1 MAFEET
7 PPPAEDTPATE
18 KKPKPAA
25 TWWSFWRFKFW
36 TAPPPSLKRSPIPS
50 LGNLMP
56 VDAKSWAIMQQS
68 ADWLAI
74 AAVVANIVLVSVY
87 AAIVASQSLLPMAV
101 GFSDWIR
108 IPIIVVFCLV
118 AVATAVVMQFG
129 TDFAIPFG
137 AGLAGEKFRLAP
149 MAAVLLWLICATTT
163 VAMKVDV
170 YTGWGR
176 ERVAEAA
183 EKATVSDSDQRTLD
197 KYREVIPPPV
207 ASSDAIIAGAT
218 AEVARIEG
226 ERKTKAA
233 ARDQEEQQLGGRGPK
248 WRELNDAVAALDTQ
262 LAAERGKVSA
272 ATAAKAA
279 RLEYDDADAR
289 IKATIREVT
298 VSERQLLY
306 DSDLIVWLR
315 SVGMAFAS
323 FFFVLL
329 SFMIRGAR
337 DQQAKRSEAASKGV
351 DTKRKKKNTFEA
363 EWEEAAPMDAR
374 AIPDFGDKPEVKP
387 EARPPGPNAPHP
399 DATGDDQIN
408 GVNGYGT

>member
-7 PPPAEDTPATE
+7 PPVEA
-18 KKPKPAA
+18 KPKPAA

-56 VDAKSWAIMQQS
+56 VDAKSWVIMQQS

-197 KYREVIPPPV
+197 RYRDAIPPPV
-207 ASSDAIIAGAT
+207 ASSDALIAGAT

-272 ATAAKAA
+272 ATASKAA

-289 IKATIREVT
+289 KKATIREVT

-351 DTKRKKKNTFEA
+351 DTKRRRKNTFEA
-363 EWEEAAPMDAR
+363 EWEETAPLDAR
-374 AIPDFGDKPEVKP
+374 AIPDFGDRPEVKP
-387 EARPPGPNAPHP
+387 EARPPAGTPPHP

>member
-1 MAFEET
+1 MSEE
-7 PPPAEDTPATE
+7 
-18 KKPKPAA
+18 KQPKPA

-36 TAPPPSLKRSPIPS
+36 TAPPLSLKRSPIPS

-149 MAAVLLWLICATTT
+149 MAAVLLWAICATTT

-197 KYREVIPPPV
+197 RYRDAIPPPV
-207 ASSDAIIAGAT
+207 ASSDALIAGAT

-248 WRELNDAVAALDTQ
+248 WRELNDAVASLDAQT
-262 LAAERGKVSA
+262 ATERAKLSA

-289 IKATIREVT
+289 KKKTIREVT

-351 DTKRKKKNTFEA
+351 DTKRKKKNTFET

-374 AIPDFGDKPEVKP
+374 AIPDFGDTPEVKP
-387 EARPPGPNAPHP
+387 DARPPAAAPPHP

>member
-7 PPPAEDTPATE
+7 QHPAET
-18 KKPKPAA
+18 KQKPAA
-25 TWWSFWRFKFW
+25 TWWSFWRWKFW
-36 TAPPPSLKRSPIPS
+36 NAPPPSLKRSPIPS

-56 VDAKSWAIMQQS
+56 VDPKSWAIMQQS
-68 ADWLAI
+68 ADWLAF
-74 AAVVANIVLVSVY
+74 AAVIANLVLVSVY
-87 AAIVASQSLLPMAV
+87 AAIVASQSLLPMAA
-101 GFSDWIR
+101 GFNDWVR

-183 EKATVSDSDQRTLD
+183 EKATVSDSDKRTLD
-197 KYREVIPPPV
+197 LYRDAIPPPV
-207 ASSDAIIAGAT
+207 ASSDALIAGAT

-248 WRELNDAVAALDTQ
+248 WRELNSAVVALDAQIT
-262 LAAERGKVSA
+262 AERGKLSA

-289 IKATIREVT
+289 IKATVHDVT

-306 DSDLIVWLR
+306 DTDFVVWLR
-315 SVGMAFAS
+315 AGGMAFAS

-337 DQQAKRSEAASKGV
+337 DLQAKRSTAANKGV
-351 DTKRKKKNTFEA
+351 DTKNRKKNTFDADYTEA
-363 EWEEAAPMDAR
+363 PPLDAR

-387 EARPPGPNAPHP
+387 EARPPPDASAHP
-399 DATGDDQIN
+399 DATGDDQIK

>member
-1 MAFEET
+1 M
-7 PPPAEDTPATE
+7 
-18 KKPKPAA
+18 
-25 TWWSFWRFKFW
+25 
-36 TAPPPSLKRSPIPS
+36 
-50 LGNLMP
+50 
-56 VDAKSWAIMQQS
+56 
-68 ADWLAI
+68 
-74 AAVVANIVLVSVY
+74 
-87 AAIVASQSLLPMAV
+87 AAI
-101 GFSDWIR
+101 F
-108 IPIIVVFCLV
+108 F
-118 AVATAVVMQFG
+118 
-129 TDFAIPFG
+129 
-137 AGLAGEKFRLAP
+137 
-149 MAAVLLWLICATTT
+149 WLICATTT

-176 ERVAEAA
+176 ERAADAA
-183 EKATVSDSDQRTLD
+183 EMATTSESDQRTLD
-197 KYREVIPPPV
+197 RYSDAIPPPV
-207 ASSDAIIAGAT
+207 ASSDALIAAAT
-218 AEVARIEG
+218 AEVARITG
-226 ERKTKAA
+226 ERTTKAA

-248 WRELNDAVAALDTQ
+248 WRELNEAVVALDTQ
-262 LAAERGKVSA
+262 LAAERGKLSA

-289 IKATIREVT
+289 RKATIHDAT

-306 DSDLIVWLR
+306 DSELIVWLR
-315 SVGMAFAS
+315 SGGMSFAS

-337 DQQAKRSEAASKGV
+337 DQQAKRSEAANKGV

-387 EARPPGPNAPHP
+387 EARPQQPNSAHP

>member
-7 PPPAEDTPATE
+7 PPVEA
-18 KKPKPAA
+18 KPKPAA

-149 MAAVLLWLICATTT
+149 MAAVLLWAICATTT

-197 KYREVIPPPV
+197 RYRDAIPPPV
-207 ASSDAIIAGAT
+207 ASSDALIAGAT

-248 WRELNDAVAALDTQ
+248 WRELNDAVAALDAQT
-262 LAAERGKVSA
+262 ATERAKLSA

-289 IKATIREVT
+289 KKATIREVT

-351 DTKRKKKNTFEA
+351 DTKKRKKNTFEA

-374 AIPDFGDKPEVKP
+374 AIPDFGDRPEVKP
-387 EARPPGPNAPHP
+387 EARPQQPNSAHP

>member
-1 MAFEET
+1 MSEE
-7 PPPAEDTPATE
+7 
-18 KKPKPAA
+18 KQPKAA

-56 VDAKSWAIMQQS
+56 VDPKSWAIMQQS

-101 GFSDWIR
+101 GFTDWIR

-197 KYREVIPPPV
+197 KYRDVIPPPV

-337 DQQAKRSEAASKGV
+337 DQQARRSEAASKGV
-351 DTKRKKKNTFEA
+351 DTKRKKRNTFET
-363 EWEEAAPMDAR
+363 EWEEAPPLDAR

-387 EARPPGPNAPHP
+387 EAKPKPSPHQHP
-399 DATGDDQIN
+399 DKTGDDYGARN
-408 GVNGYGT
+408 NGYEDNDSDAAA

>member
-7 PPPAEDTPATE
+7 PPPAVDAPATE

-87 AAIVASQSLLPMAV
+87 ASIVASQSLLPMAV
-101 GFSDWIR
+101 GFADWIR

-118 AVATAVVMQFG
+118 AVATAVIMQFG

-197 KYREVIPPPV
+197 RYRDAIPPPV
-207 ASSDAIIAGAT
+207 ASSEAIIAGAT

-262 LAAERGKVSA
+262 LAAERGKVTA

-387 EARPPGPNAPHP
+387 EARPSSPSAPHP
-399 DATGDDQIN
+399 DAAGDDQIN